1 MTFIGVSRAFM
12 LFVLHKE
19 MCLGDTTFHHLME
32 STDLVKSILILVI
45 LYFVFIG
52 GGFVIVIRTGS

>member
-45 LYFVFIG
+45 L
-52 GGFVIVIRTGS
+52 